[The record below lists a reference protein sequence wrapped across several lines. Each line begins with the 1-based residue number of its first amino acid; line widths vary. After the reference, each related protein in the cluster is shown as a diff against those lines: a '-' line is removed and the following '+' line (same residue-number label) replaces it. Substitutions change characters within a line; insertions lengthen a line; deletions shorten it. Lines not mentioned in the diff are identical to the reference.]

1 MPKISPRRYKLHLEP
16 DLNTFRFDGKVEIE
30 FDAHNACDAIVLDMV
45 DLAIW
50 DCRMVSGD
58 QTTACPFEVNPQKEE
73 LRILL
78 PEALSGKIHIKIS
91 YRGIINDGMAGFYRS
106 AYRYNDQTRY
116 IGVTQFQESDA
127 RRALP
132 CMDHPL
138 HKAIFDI
145 AMVIEPGLK
154 AISNTAV
161 AEKETLPDGRIRV
174 VFEPTPIMST
184 YLVFFGVGDFM
195 IEQDNL
201 DPRIRTVT
209 LPGMQPFARYSMEF
223 GRKALAYCEEFYGIN
238 YPLSKLDLIAVPDF
252 AFGAMENWGAVTFRE
267 NLLLVYPGVTSKSGK
282 ERICEVIAHELAHQ
296 WFGNLVTPSDWTYLW
311 LNESFATYFGY
322 GVVAHHQPQWQTW
335 EQFLNGQ
342 TATALSRDGL
352 HETFAIEIP
361 GGEHV
366 VINTSTAPIIYNKG
380 GSILRQV
387 EDYIGSQN
395 FRDGLQHYL
404 NIHSYECAASHH
416 LWEALESVAEMP
428 VTAMMKNW
436 VEQPGHPLVTA
447 SRDGDRLILEQ
458 ERFTYLPND
467 SDQRWLIPVNI
478 SWYNQE
484 GESRQEKVLLD
495 ETRKEITIG
504 AGTWA
509 YKLNS
514 GQSGFYRVKYDDIGN
529 LSRLCDKVTSKE
541 LSPQDRWGLQN
552 DLFAQVRSASMPV
565 SDYLDILAYF
575 HDEDAYLPLTSIAAN
590 LSTAYRAVNGEN
602 RKQIADMAGPWFSTI
617 LATISFEPQ
626 PDEPHT
632 TALLRDQLIWDAVC
646 YDSPSA
652 IKFAATQFKALQSG
666 EPVHPDILR
675 SVMAAGAMLGDDRT
689 FEWLIN
695 RIEKAESE
703 HERQVILAA
712 LGGFQNQS
720 AIEETLAYV
729 VDKVPPR
736 NKFIPVTAMGANLS
750 AKSIM
755 WHWYTSQI
763 DAIENFHPMIY
774 ERIVAT
780 VIPSVGIEKPEEVT
794 SFFKDYMSRTQKAGD
809 VIRLSLEKLN
819 INLQM
824 RDSA

>member
-1 MPKISPRRYKLHLEP
+1 MGNVSPGRYKLHLEP

-30 FDAHNACDAIVLDMV
+30 FEAHSACDEIILDMV

-50 DCRMVSGD
+50 ECRLVSGD
-58 QTTACPFEVNPQKEE
+58 QTTACPFHVNPQKEA
-73 LRILL
+73 LRVQL
-78 PEALSGKIHIKIS
+78 PEALSGKIHLEIL
-91 YRGIINDGMAGFYRS
+91 YRGVINKGMAGFYRS
-106 AYRYNDQTRY
+106 AYRHNDQTHY

-138 HKAIFDI
+138 HKAVFEITMTID
-145 AMVIEPGLK
+145 PGLK

-161 AEKETLPDGRIRV
+161 AEKETLPDGRIKV
-174 VFEPTPIMST
+174 AFEPTPSMST

-195 IEQDNL
+195 IEQDKI
-201 DPRIRTVT
+201 DPRVRTVT
-209 LPGMQPFARYSMEF
+209 LPGMQSYARYSMEF
-223 GRKALAYCEEFYGIN
+223 GRKALAYCEEFYGID

-322 GVVAHHQPQWQTW
+322 GVVAHHEPAWQTW
-335 EQFLNGQ
+335 EQFLIGQ

-387 EDYIGSQN
+387 EDYIGPQN
-395 FRDGLQHYL
+395 FRNGLQHYL
-404 NIHSYECAASHH
+404 NTHAYECAASHH

-436 VEQPGHPLVTA
+436 VEQPGHPLLTV
-447 SRDGDRLILEQ
+447 SREGDQLVLEQ
-458 ERFTYLPND
+458 KRFTYLPND
-467 SDQRWLIPVNI
+467 SDQHWLVPVNI
-478 SWYNQE
+478 KWYNRE
-484 GESRQEKVLLD
+484 GESRAEKVLLN
-495 ETRKEITIG
+495 EQRKEIPIAADTL
-504 AGTWA
+504 A
-509 YKLNS
+509 YKINS
-514 GQSGFYRVKYDDIGN
+514 GQSGFYRVKYDDIAN
-529 LSRLCDKVTSKE
+529 LSQLCDKISSKE

-552 DLFAQVRSASMPV
+552 DLFAMVRNATMPV
-565 SDYLDILAYF
+565 SDYLDILTYF

-590 LSTAYRAVNGEN
+590 LSTAYRVVNADN
-602 RKQIADMAGPWFSTI
+602 RNQIADVAGPWFSTL
-617 LATISFEPQ
+617 LAAISFEPQ

-646 YDSPSA
+646 YQSPSA
-652 IKFAATQFKALQSG
+652 IEFATDQFRQLQSG

-675 SVMAAGAMLGDDRT
+675 SVMAAGAKLGDDQT
-689 FEWLIN
+689 YEWLVE
-695 RIEKAESE
+695 RLESAESE

-720 AIEETLAYV
+720 ALEKTLAYV
-729 VDKVPPR
+729 LDTVPPR

-750 AKSIM
+750 AKPIM
-755 WHWYTSQI
+755 WQWYTGRI

-774 ERIVAT
+774 ERVIAT
-780 VIPSVGIEKPEEVT
+780 IIPSVGIEMPDEVT
-794 SFFKDYMSRTQKAGD
+794 AYFQDYMFRTQKAGD
-809 VIRLSLEKLN
+809 VIRLSLEQLN

-824 RDSA
+824 RNSA